1 VGCADEKKKPTAAEI
16 RNERGGIEGESCES
30 HLPFNGQ
37 EQLECLETFRERR
50 REIES
55 KVFSSYPRAR
65 PLTCSVGLFKYPRL
79 RASRCSFLSFDG
91 LALSLLF
98 FLKLVLY
105 FGVRNRKPRVD
116 LCGLVNHPSNIAKV
130 RRENSKPS
138 VRCGVFLRLCERVGG
153 MG

>member
-55 KVFSSYPRAR
+55 KVFGSCPRAR

-79 RASRCSFLSFDG
+79 RASMLFPVFGG
-91 LALSLLF
+91 LALSLSLF
-98 FLKLVLY
+98 FFFFNACVIFWGEKSETQGRSL
-105 FGVRNRKPRVD
+105 
-116 LCGLVNHPSNIAKV
+116 
-130 RRENSKPS
+130 
-138 VRCGVFLRLCERVGG
+138 
-153 MG
+153 